1 MNMGSE
7 EGVKY
12 DSWYSTC
19 TTLQMLA
26 IYQEGFGGEARWGQK
41 CRAQFGQVKLE
52 MTVRCPKM
60 KRRRGE
66 VGTGDR
72 HLGTSEEENLRREYR
87 VRKIESLG
95 LTPEECQ
102 DL

>member
-1 MNMGSE
+1 MFAICFGGRISRSRKDLNMGSE

-26 IYQEGFGGEARWGQK
+26 MHQEGFGGEASWEGK
-41 CRAQFGQVKLE
+41 CRAQFGHVKLE

-60 KRRRGE
+60 KLD
-66 VGTGDR
+66 V
-72 HLGTSEEENLRREYR
+72 EERWELEIDIWEQVKR
-87 VRKIESLG
+87 S
-95 LTPEECQ
+95 T
-102 DL
+102 